1 MTVVLNCYRLRI
13 YDSCPWGKFWEF
25 SNCLMCSW
33 HSIQGIFTDSYL
45 RLETLKRHPNCV
57 CASWGCGMWARM
69 RSFNGDSRRSLLTK
83 QIVGAIEQQGAWQLS
98 NGTKEG
104 KIIFNSSV
112 NWGCGI
118 VVLPSL
124 TVRQRSRVGEVP
136 AVGSVSYRLTT

>member
-1 MTVVLNCYRLRI
+1 MILPLLILHSMASIEYELDKMLVAADFAPLKPTFRTPN
-13 YDSCPWGKFWEF
+13 
-25 SNCLMCSW
+25 W
-33 HSIQGIFTDSYL
+33 HT
-45 RLETLKRHPNCV
+45 R
-57 CASWGCGMWARM
+57 SWGCGMWARM

>member
-1 MTVVLNCYRLRI
+1 
-13 YDSCPWGKFWEF
+13 
-25 SNCLMCSW
+25 
-33 HSIQGIFTDSYL
+33 
-45 RLETLKRHPNCV
+45 
-57 CASWGCGMWARM
+57 MWARM

-83 QIVGAIEQQGAWQLS
+83 QIVGAIKQQGAWQLS

-124 TVRQRSRVGEVP
+124 TVRQ
-136 AVGSVSYRLTT
+136 